1 MRIAVLDIGGTSI
14 KSGIWDGET
23 LSELME
29 RDTNAWEGGARLME
43 RAAEILEEYAP
54 FDAIGISTAGQVDT
68 ERGTIYYANGG
79 HFRQRFVLLDL
90 PLLLNLI
97 RQELRER
104 FVPLCVQPAA
114 AAGHAARRAPPRAEQ
129 RPPPPAAIAP
139 LPEGA
144 RQGRRRQEGAGRE
157 GRERAARGQCGAQ
170 RGGGA

>member
-68 ERGTIYYANGG
+68 ERGTIYYANDNIPGWRTG
-79 HFRQRFVLLDL
+79 FTCR
-90 PLLLNLI
+90 
-97 RQELRER
+97 
-104 FVPLCVQPAA
+104 
-114 AAGHAARRAPPRAEQ
+114 
-129 RPPPPAAIAP
+129 
-139 LPEGA
+139 
-144 RQGRRRQEGAGRE
+144 
-157 GRERAARGQCGAQ
+157 
-170 RGGGA
+170 

>member
-68 ERGTIYYANGG
+68 EEG
-79 HFRQRFVLLDL
+79 RFTT
-90 PLLLNLI
+90 PTTTFPAT
-97 RQELRER
+97 RER
-104 FVPLCVQPAA
+104 
-114 AAGHAARRAPPRAEQ
+114 R
-129 RPPPPAAIAP
+129 
-139 LPEGA
+139 
-144 RQGRRRQEGAGRE
+144 
-157 GRERAARGQCGAQ
+157 CGNSW
-170 RGGGA
+170 RTGFTCR